1 MVSRDIVVP
10 CGIVFLTYVFLG
22 LWNRRRRLPPP
33 PGPGFRELDLKALK
47 THPWLGLWGWA
58 QKYGPI
64 FSYSVLGKRTVVIS
78 SHKIAVDLL
87 EERSSIY
94 SDRPFNWMGGELAN
108 RKHNAFQ
115 ISTTDPN
122 FKIYRRL
129 MHGGLNPRVSRDY
142 LPIQT
147 EELHT
152 FMKELESK
160 PQNFKQS
167 IKRYD
172 GLPSLSRYEAEPSL
186 LTSNA
191 CAIILKVA
199 YGYPMG
205 GYEDEFVN
213 IIEEGFAITADLAT
227 PGKWFVEFFPWQT
240 FRVDQEADGKYPSF
254 FHELLAYT
262 FKQASGDFIDSFTSK
277 QLLGDTSY
285 IDPSQKEYV
294 VKWCAAA
301 LYAGGADTV
310 SRLHTPTFFDCLLYH
325 NHDIDAD
332 TTALFTGPDQTVSAL
347 TSFFLLME
355 LYPDVQKKAQQE
367 IDRVTGGNRLPT
379 LDDYDALPYMR
390 DLVKEVI
397 RWAPVAP
404 IGLPHATTQDDV
416 YNGYFIPKGSKVIS
430 NIWAITHDEEIYPN
444 PSVFDPERYSGENP
458 QPDAFKYVFG
468 FGRRSCPGA
477 HLAEQSL
484 FLNMTNILAVFSI
497 SKPKNPDGTEVEP
510 PIVWSTG
517 ITTHL
522 ETFPCDIK
530 VRPGSQHLLA
540 SIH

>member
-1 MVSRDIVVP
+1 
-10 CGIVFLTYVFLG
+10 
-22 LWNRRRRLPPP
+22 
-33 PGPGFRELDLKALK
+33 
-47 THPWLGLWGWA
+47 
-58 QKYGPI
+58 
-64 FSYSVLGKRTVVIS
+64 
-78 SHKIAVDLL
+78 
-87 EERSSIY
+87 
-94 SDRPFNWMGGELAN
+94 MGGELAN

-115 ISTTDPN
+115 ISTTDPK

-167 IKRYD
+167 IKR
-172 GLPSLSRYEAEPSL
+172 
-186 LTSNA
+186 NA

-227 PGKWFVEFFPWQT
+227 PGKWFVEFFPWLR
-240 FRVDQEADGKYPSF
+240 FLPDWFPGAGFKRYAREMKEKLALVDEKPF
-254 FHELLAYT
+254 EWT
-262 FKQASGDFIDSFTSK
+262 KKQMASATGEYIDSFTSK

-310 SRLHTPTFFDCLLYH
+310 RYLRTLTSSIFYHDHDFDT
-325 NHDIDAD
+325 DRS
-332 TTALFTGPDQTVSAL
+332 TGPDQTVSAL
-347 TSFFLLME
+347 TTFFMVME
-355 LYPDVQKKAQQE
+355 LWPDAQKKAQQE

-379 LDDYDALPYMR
+379 LDDYDSLPYVR
-390 DLVKEVI
+390 ALVKEVI

-416 YNGYFIPKGSKVIS
+416 YNGYFIPKGSKVIA

-444 PSVFDPERYSGENP
+444 PSVFEPERYLGENP

-484 FLNMTNILAVFSI
+484 FLNMTNILAVFNI

-522 ETFPCDIK
+522 ESFPCDIK
-530 VRPGSQHLLA
+530 VRSQHLLA